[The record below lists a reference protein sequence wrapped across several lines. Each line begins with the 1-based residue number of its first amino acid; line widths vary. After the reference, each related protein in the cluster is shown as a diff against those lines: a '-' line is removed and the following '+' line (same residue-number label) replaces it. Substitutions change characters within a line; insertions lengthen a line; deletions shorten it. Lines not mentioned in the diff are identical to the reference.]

1 MSMIEYEKGFI
12 LTRNKKMREEI
23 LQHYG
28 WKILYLPNKYG
39 DIKLIDRKTMRN
51 KLR

>member
-12 LTRNKKMREEI
+12 FKRKKKMREEI

-28 WKILYLPNKYG
+28 WKILYVPYKYFN
-39 DIKLIDRKTMRN
+39 IKLIDTKTMQD